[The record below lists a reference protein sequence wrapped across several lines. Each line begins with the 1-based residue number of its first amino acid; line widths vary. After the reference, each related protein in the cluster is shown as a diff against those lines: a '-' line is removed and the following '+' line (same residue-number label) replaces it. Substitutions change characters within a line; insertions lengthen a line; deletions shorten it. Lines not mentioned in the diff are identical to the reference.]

1 MTQKQGIWGW
11 NNDKHYNYSF
21 DKHWKWLQQAWT
33 PHKSYVFTVL
43 QINLNLLQHIAIIMA
58 HLSVFLWLRNDVNL
72 MFLCFYHVSRILF
85 LRFACLIKR
94 KSTKLW
100 LKCTCL
106 VSTLIRQSLIDLS
119 EEKLHINIVHQT
131 GRVCLSFVFSLIE
144 SMKLFMLVALFGL
157 LLAQHNPLF
166 KYGRT
171 SIVHLFE

>member
-106 VSTLIRQSLIDLS
+106 VSTLIHVSLSLTCQKKNYIPNWQSVPVFCFLIDW
-119 EEKLHINIVHQT
+119 EHEVVHASGSVWASPCPTQP
-131 GRVCLSFVFSLIE
+131 SL
-144 SMKLFMLVALFGL
+144 
-157 LLAQHNPLF
+157 
-166 KYGRT
+166 
-171 SIVHLFE
+171 

>member
-11 NNDKHYNYSF
+11 NNDKHYSYSF

-33 PHKSYVFTVL
+33 PHKSCVFTVL

-72 MFLCFYHVSRILF
+72 MFLCFYHVSIIFF
-85 LRFACLIKR
+85 LHFACLIKR
-94 KSTKLW
+94 KILYI
-100 LKCTCL
+100 LY
-106 VSTLIRQSLIDLS
+106 I
-119 EEKLHINIVHQT
+119 INIVHQT

-157 LLAQHNPLF
+157 LLAQHNPPF